1 MKKILS
7 YTAPEINEF
16 VVATERGFQL
26 SSVTTPDFGVTD
38 GEWDE

>member
-16 VVATERGFQL
+16 VVATERGYAI
-26 SSVTTPDFGVTD
+26 SITAPDFGVD
-38 GEWDE
+38 NGEWED